1 MRTFVDSVTHW
12 DRVFLNTIFSL
23 NGKRLISAVMPWIS
37 HSGNGYYYPAIPL
50 IFYFIE
56 PRIAG
61 AFFLCALLAFALE
74 LPLYKI
80 LKQKIK
86 RHRPCEVLSGVHQRI
101 SPSDRFSFPSGHTAA
116 AFVIATLI
124 AHFFPIL
131 TVPVSIWAMLV
142 GVSRIYLGVHYPTDI
157 IAGLVIGILCA
168 FAGIM
173 ILG

>member
-50 IFYFIE
+50 ILYFIA
-56 PRIAG
+56 PQIAG

-74 LPLYKI
+74 LPLYKF
-80 LKQKIK
+80 LKQRI
-86 RHRPCEVLSGVHQRI
+86 RRDRPCEVIAGVYQRI
-101 SPSDRFSFPSGHTAA
+101 SPSDQFSFPSGHTAA

-124 AHFFPIL
+124 SHFFP
-131 TVPVSIWAMLV
+131 TWQVPMYSWALLV

-157 IAGLVIGILCA
+157 LAGLVIGIFCA
-168 FAGIM
+168 FAGIS
-173 ILG
+173 IVG

>member
-23 NGKRLISAVMPWIS
+23 NGKRLISVVMPWIS

>member
-1 MRTFVDSVTHW
+1 
-12 DRVFLNTIFSL
+12 
-23 NGKRLISAVMPWIS
+23 MPWIS